1 MVEET
6 ERWCDARLQF
16 DPDQPRVLYLR
27 ARLALRQGR
36 EDFALACLLRAVSL
50 DPTKAEYLNDLGE
63 LWQRKRR
70 QPEALAAY
78 IQALRLTPGDPDRY
92 EALGRALCRQGL
104 HAEAAAVYER
114 ALRLDPNRA
123 DVHVA
128 LGDVRYAQHA
138 AAQVS
143 EAGSDSDEASD
154 VGAAAARDDQQ
165 ARAPGPGPGPDDVS
179 RAVAHYQRAI
189 EIDGTHA
196 DAYRGLAR
204 VHGDRGEWAQ
214 ALACVQEGARA
225 GARSV
230 DLYVDEGELRLRAG
244 EPQLA
249 IDPLRAALDLHPR
262 HLRAGRLLIE
272 ALERLERRED
282 LVGAWFSLGAAL
294 EIPGPDQHLAEAV
307 RAFEAAVAIKP
318 DCLRALLKLG
328 DLALKFRDPRR
339 AMACF
344 EAAVAID
351 PAHPVAHVNLGWA
364 LRIAGEFTRG
374 WKESA
379 WNYAAGERRRFE
391 QPMWDGSPLGGRRL
405 LLWAEFALGDTIQDL
420 RYLPLVASAA
430 GAAGAAGA
438 ASAAGVAS
446 AQVIVEC
453 DNRLVSLVDRLR
465 VPGISGDG
473 VEAGMTQ
480 VVAFRAPLPA
490 FDVQLPL
497 RRVPEVLGIE
507 LGSIPARTPYLF
519 VDPDRAAFWRAR
531 LDAGRGAIE
540 RPVAREGQG
549 DARDIE
555 TYELDERDVTVG
567 LVWAGDATRTDARI
581 KSASLI
587 DFEPLVHVDG
597 VRFVS
602 LQLGPGAAELVAPP
616 PGLRVERVLDD
627 SCDAGDTAAVM
638 QALDL
643 IITVDTMT
651 AHLAGAI
658 GKPVWVLAAHS
669 PAWWL
674 WHVEGDRSL
683 WYPTMRLFRQER
695 AGDWEGV
702 LKRVAEALERF
713 VLEKDLE
720 D

>member
-50 DPTKAEYLNDLGE
+50 DPTTADYLNDLGE

-128 LGDVRYAQHA
+128 LGDVRYAQRATTA
-138 AAQVS
+138 A
-143 EAGSDSDEASD
+143 EADADSDA
-154 VGAAAARDDQQ
+154 
-165 ARAPGPGPGPDDVS
+165 S
-179 RAVAHYQRAI
+179 RAIAHYQRAI
-189 EIDGTHA
+189 EIDGTKP

-204 VHGDRGEWAQ
+204 VHGDRGEWAS
-214 ALACVQEGARA
+214 AIACVQDAARA

-249 IDPLRAALDLHPR
+249 IEPLRAALDLNPR

-339 AMACF
+339 AIACF
-344 EAAVAID
+344 EAAVGID
-351 PAHPVAHVNLGWA
+351 PEHPVAHVNLGWA

-379 WNYAAGERRRFE
+379 WNYAAGDRRRFE

-430 GAAGAAGA
+430 GA
-438 ASAAGVAS
+438 S

-453 DNRLVSLVDRLR
+453 DNRLVSLVNRLR
-465 VPGISGDG
+465 VPGISSDG
-473 VEAGMTQ
+473 VEAGVTE

-490 FDVQLPL
+490 FDLHLPL

-507 LGSIPARTPYLF
+507 VGSIPARAPYLF

-549 DARDIE
+549 DGRDIE

-674 WHVEGDRSL
+674 WHVDGDQSL
-683 WYPTMRLFRQER
+683 WYPTMRMFRQER

-702 LKRVAEALERF
+702 LKRVSEALERF

>member
-50 DPTKAEYLNDLGE
+50 DPTTADYLNDLGE

-128 LGDVRYAQHA
+128 LGDVRYAQRATTA
-138 AAQVS
+138 A
-143 EAGSDSDEASD
+143 EADADSDA
-154 VGAAAARDDQQ
+154 
-165 ARAPGPGPGPDDVS
+165 S
-179 RAVAHYQRAI
+179 RAIAHYQRAI
-189 EIDGTHA
+189 EIDGTQP

-204 VHGDRGEWAQ
+204 VHGDRGEWAS
-214 ALACVQEGARA
+214 AIACVQDAARA

-249 IDPLRAALDLHPR
+249 IEPLRAALDLNPR

-339 AMACF
+339 AIACF
-344 EAAVAID
+344 EAAVGID
-351 PAHPVAHVNLGWA
+351 PEHPVAHVNLGWA

-379 WNYAAGERRRFE
+379 WNYAAGDRRRFE

-430 GAAGAAGA
+430 GA
-438 ASAAGVAS
+438 S

-453 DNRLVSLVDRLR
+453 DNRLVSLVNRLR
-465 VPGISGDG
+465 VPGISSDG
-473 VEAGMTQ
+473 VEAGVTE

-490 FDVQLPL
+490 FDLHLPL

-507 LGSIPARTPYLF
+507 VGSIPARAPYLF

-549 DARDIE
+549 DGRDIE

-674 WHVEGDRSL
+674 WHVDGDQSL
-683 WYPTMRLFRQER
+683 WYPTMRMFRQER

-702 LKRVAEALERF
+702 LKRVSEALERF